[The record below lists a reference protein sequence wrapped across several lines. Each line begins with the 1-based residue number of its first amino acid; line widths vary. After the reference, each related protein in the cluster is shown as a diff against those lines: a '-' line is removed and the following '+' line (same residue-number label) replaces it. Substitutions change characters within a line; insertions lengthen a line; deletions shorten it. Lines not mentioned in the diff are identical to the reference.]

1 MSELP
6 EGFDSIF
13 RYIAVVSQRAEQI
26 ISGAKVRCDSRHGK
40 PTMQAK
46 DDVDSGMVDW
56 RVLTQEEL
64 DAQRQAIVEQ
74 FRAEVGADDYR
85 AIAAPGVAADAGIPH
100 QKPEVTAPDQAREE
114 KDDELARLQRLLG
127 LAGPPPEETPTEP
140 APVAEATST
149 DGDADNDDL
158 AVNDEPAE
166 EVSLEEAG
174 SELGES
180 ASFDDENEENE

>member
-85 AIAAPGVAADAGIPH
+85 AIAAPGVEAGVGAP
-100 QKPEVTAPDQAREE
+100 QKPEITTPDLANEE

-127 LAGPPPEETPTEP
+127 LAGPPPEEAPKEP
-140 APVAEATST
+140 APAAEEAGSE
-149 DGDADNDDL
+149 DAEDDD
-158 AVNDEPAE
+158 AVSDDDQPAE
-166 EVSLEEAG
+166 EVSLDEVE

-180 ASFDDENEENE
+180 GSFDGENEEDE